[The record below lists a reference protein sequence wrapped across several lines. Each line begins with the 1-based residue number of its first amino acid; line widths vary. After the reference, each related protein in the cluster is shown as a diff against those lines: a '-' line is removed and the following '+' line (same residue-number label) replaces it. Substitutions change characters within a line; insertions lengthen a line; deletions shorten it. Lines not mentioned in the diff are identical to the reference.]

1 MIYRNF
7 IFAFVVSILM
17 SSCVTRYY
25 LVRHAEKACEDCTS
39 CGLLVPQGTDR
50 AQTLAD
56 SLMNKG
62 IDQIFA
68 SQCLR
73 TQKTGE
79 PLAQSQNL
87 VVTLYHT
94 DQLNSFIQMLKSI
107 DERKDILIV
116 GHSDQ
121 IPMIIESLT
130 NEKVTIGSNDYDNLY
145 IITKKNVRTPSYRL
159 EEMTYGVPTP

>member
-1 MIYRNF
+1 
-7 IFAFVVSILM
+7 M

-25 LVRHAEKACEDCTS
+25 LVRHAEKECEDCTS
-39 CGLLVPQGTDR
+39 CGLLVPEGSDR

-73 TQKTGE
+73 TQRTAE
-79 PLAQSQNL
+79 PLAESQNL
-87 VVTLYHT
+87 VLTLYHT
-94 DQLNSFIQMLKSI
+94 DQLNSLIQILKSI

-116 GHSDQ
+116 GHSNQ
-121 IPMIIESLT
+121 IPVIIESLT
-130 NEKVTIGSNDYDNLY
+130 NEKVTIGSEDYDDLY
-145 IITKKNVRTPSYRL
+145 IITKKNVRTVSYKL
-159 EEMTYGVPTP
+159 EATTYGAPTP